1 MTEQTEKNSNIQ
13 EQPKHLITIY
23 EQLNLRSRWYSSQL
37 WYVPF
42 AYVGI
47 VGLFLKEIAT
57 SNNEVK
63 SFGYLFLAA
72 FSLAVYV
79 HVLSLK
85 YYERR
90 AVAKM
95 QKIEEKIYADNG
107 TPSGG
112 GSPWYLTYITYINT
126 MIVIAIFAF
135 LSQIKMFPLIPE
147 KFFILLKCLLNC
159 IAIIVIVVVGL
170 NHKKRNRLLRK
181 HIHETMFKGVSN
193 NSERLTTS
201 STPTAK
207 RAAP

>member
-1 MTEQTEKNSNIQ
+1 MTEQTEKKSNMQ
-13 EQPKHLITIY
+13 EKPKHIITKY

-42 AYVGI
+42 AYVAI
-47 VGLFLKEIAT
+47 AGLFLKEIANL
-57 SNNEVK
+57 SDEVK
-63 SFGYLFLAA
+63 SFGYLFFSA

-85 YYERR
+85 YHERR

-95 QKIEEKIYADNG
+95 QDIEREIYEEKE
-107 TPSGG
+107 TSSGG

-126 MIVIAIFAF
+126 MIVVAIFAS

-147 KFFILLKCLLNC
+147 TFYIPLKCLLNC

-170 NHKKRNRLLRK
+170 YHRKRNRQLRK
-181 HIHETMFKGVSN
+181 RIYETMFK
-193 NSERLTTS
+193 
-201 STPTAK
+201 
-207 RAAP
+207 